1 MSHSELDQLTKAEEL
16 FNVGKFDEALEL
28 LEDLNQLERLELQ
41 QKRYYQVLK
50 AYILLYQE
58 KNEEAIKLGEEMVKE
73 SQEFNEK
80 LLSIDG
86 LSVISNGLLGVE
98 KFDEGLEK
106 IEQAEMILK
115 NITQISQKDLMEK
128 KSRLFATKGSIY
140 FTKGNREMGKKMIEL
155 TLSMQK
161 ELSITPE
168 IVWANISMATIMRI
182 VNTRF
187 DLALEY
193 IKKAMLLAEEMK
205 FNHFWI
211 GMCHLHFGIVYGAIG
226 EINLCLEH
234 EMKSLKL
241 FKEINNKRN
250 VTMMLNNIGASYIMK
265 ESYDLALEY
274 IEESLSLSDTNS
286 MKVICLGNLIFIA
299 LEQENTKLAQ
309 QYFQRLENIYNQNK
323 QRNITALYKSAKALI
338 LKKSPRIRD
347 RAKAEELFKQLIDEG
362 FIQII
367 QPLIQLIDLLLMEL
381 SITNSIEVIDEI
393 NDYITLLLDKAEKS
407 HSFMIL
413 GETYIL
419 QAKLALLTL
428 DLKGAQRLLAEAQK
442 IAENYKLARLARKIS
457 DERDELL
464 KQMTMWENMDKSEVS
479 LSERLKLTGLNVQ
492 MENMVKK
499 RAIVN
504 PELSDEEPIHLLIV
518 SEGGTLFFSQSF
530 VEDQSFE
537 DDLFGSFFTAINSF
551 ITEKFSK
558 GLDRA
563 SFGEYT
569 LLMSSLSPFLMCYIY
584 KGQSYSAQKR
594 IKAFIDK
601 IRNDIHI
608 WDTFEKFYR
617 VNQEIQ
623 LNDVPSLEPL
633 IQEIFIDKTEVI
645 TE

>member
-1 MSHSELDQLTKAEEL
+1 MSHSELDHLTKAEEL
-16 FNVGKFDEALEL
+16 FNIGKLDEALEL
-28 LEDLNQLERLELQ
+28 LEDLNQLEGLELQ
-41 QKRYYQVLK
+41 QKGYYQILK
-50 AYILLYQE
+50 ALILIYQG
-58 KNEEAIKLGEEMVKE
+58 KHEEAIKLGEEMIKE
-73 SQEFNEK
+73 SQEYDEK
-80 LLSIDG
+80 LLSVDG
-86 LSVISNGLLGVE
+86 LSLISYGLIGAE
-98 KFDEGLEK
+98 KYDEGLEK

-115 NITQISQKDLMEK
+115 DISQISQKDLMEK
-128 KSRLFATKGSIY
+128 KSRFFVAKGSIY
-140 FTKGNREMGKKMIEL
+140 FTKGNRDMGKKMIEQ

-161 ELSITPE
+161 ELGSTPE
-168 IVWANISMATIMRI
+168 IIWAHIGMATIMSI

-205 FNHFWI
+205 FNHYWI
-211 GMCHLHFGIVYGAIG
+211 GTCHLHFGIVYSAIG
-226 EINLCLEH
+226 EIDLCLEH

-241 FKEINNKRN
+241 FNEINNKQN
-250 VTMMLNNIGASYIMK
+250 VTTMLNNIGASYIMK

-274 IEESLSLSDTNS
+274 IEESLSLSNTNS
-286 MKVICLGNLIFIA
+286 MIVVCLSNLIYIA
-299 LEQENTKLAQ
+299 LEKDNTKLAQ
-309 QYFQRLENIYNQNK
+309 QYFQRLENLYNQNK
-323 QRNITALYKSAKALI
+323 ERNITGIYKGAKALI

-347 RAKAEELFKQLIDEG
+347 RAKAEELFKQLIDEEFP

-381 SITNSIEVIDEI
+381 SITNNIEVIDEI

-428 DLKGAQRLLAEAQK
+428 DLKGAQRLLAKAQE
-442 IAENYKLARLARKIS
+442 IAENYKLVRLARKIS
-457 DERDELL
+457 DEHDELL
-464 KQMTMWENMDKSEVS
+464 KQMTIWENMDKSDVS
-479 LSERLKLTGLNVQ
+479 LPERLKLTGLNVQ

-530 VEDQSFE
+530 IEDQSFE

-551 ITEKFSK
+551 IAEKFSK

-569 LLMSSLSPFLMCYIY
+569 LLMNSLSPFLMCYIY

-594 IKAFIDK
+594 IRTFIDK
-601 IRNDIHI
+601 IHNDKQV

-623 LNDVPSLEPL
+623 MKDVPSLEPL
-633 IQEIFIDKTEVI
+633 IQEIFMEKII
-645 TE
+645 

>member
-50 AYILLYQE
+50 AYILLYQG

-623 LNDVPSLEPL
+623 LKDVPSLEPL